1 MKPSIP
7 NDKKIPDSDEP
18 KVDYDLYG
26 FFVIDSKYFT
36 YRTQTVKGKTN
47 YIETELSN
55 FIGRSEYHI
64 TNGTNNS
71 KRIICLQ
78 RNTGETYLIEVQ
90 SSEMKPESFEVI
102 LKSKQCT
109 FYGGAYELKRIFAY
123 WMDNEQQAEI
133 ISALGWSYTNHFYSF
148 SNGIFDPDSR
158 KWYPVDEVGIV
169 KVKDKKFFL
178 PAFSQSHINDPDY
191 DNERKFRYI
200 PGQIGFT
207 EWAELYYKA
216 YGSNG
221 AIAIQFLILSL
232 FWDIVFNQVGFFP
245 FLFLFGAFGT
255 GKTSLTE
262 SLLRVFGLDFI
273 GTPINNASQVGLSRT
288 IASRNNTIYYLKEY
302 TQDSD
307 DSVQD
312 LFLTAY
318 DGSGRTTGIKSND
331 NRTQVAAIKSA
342 LMIDGNS
349 LPTQKSAVLSRMI
362 LLYFQSNQFSK
373 EQREAHKLLQ
383 IEQENGLGQV
393 VADILQ
399 YRKYFA
405 NEFKTTY
412 ETNNRELRQFNKIDF
427 AERTLKHVALILTPA
442 KLLFKKIQM
451 PFTFDELTN
460 EVVNNA
466 IEQTKL
472 LKQTDELTIFWEAF
486 SYNVTKGY
494 LIEFKQE
501 FDNGK
506 NSHFRVFFGKHN
518 EIEPAAILQLKLNMV
533 IPDYVKYCKNNNQRF
548 LDPGSLRKLLTSE
561 SYKPFIKSSQN
572 RKGETVIVKNFGSC
586 YQFFLEKQESDEG
599 VIYSINDVD
608 IKCKP

>member
-1 MKPSIP
+1 MK
-7 NDKKIPDSDEP
+7 NDKIKTLIPDSEDS
-18 KVDYDLYG
+18 KLYYDLYG
-26 FFVIDSKYFT
+26 FYVADSKYYT
-36 YRTQTVKGKTN
+36 YKITNNKGVTN
-47 YIETELSN
+47 YVEIELSN
-55 FIGRSEYHI
+55 FVGQSRFHLV
-64 TNGTNNS
+64 NGTNNS
-71 KRIICLQ
+71 KRIIEIQ
-78 RNTGETYLIEVQ
+78 RNTGETYIVEIQ
-90 SSEMKPESFEVI
+90 TSEMKLESFEVI

-109 FYGGAYELKRIFAY
+109 FYGNAYNLKKIFAH

-133 ISALGWSYTNHFYSF
+133 IGVLGWNYTNEFFAF
-148 SNGIFDPDSR
+148 SNGIYEPKNN
-158 KWYPVDEVGIV
+158 KWQLVDEVGIV
-169 KVKDKKFFL
+169 KVNDKKYFL

-191 DNERKFRYI
+191 EGERKFKYI

-207 EWAELYYKA
+207 EWADLYYKA

-221 AIAIQFLILSL
+221 AIAIQYFILTL
-232 FWDIVFNQVGFFP
+232 FWDIVFNQIGFFP

-331 NRTQVAAIKSA
+331 NRTQVAAVKSA

-362 LLYFQSNQFSK
+362 LLYFSDNKFTD
-373 EQREAHKLLQ
+373 EQRAAYKLIQ
-383 IEQENGLGQV
+383 TEQENGLGKV
-393 VADILQ
+393 VTDILQ
-399 YRKYFA
+399 FRKDFA
-405 NEFKTTY
+405 NGFKATF
-412 ETNNRELRQFNKIDF
+412 ETNVQELRQFNKIDF
-427 AERTLKHVALILTPA
+427 AERTLKHVAFILTPA
-442 KLLFKKIQM
+442 KLLFQKLKM
-451 PFTFDELTN
+451 PFTFNELTH

-486 SYNVTKGY
+486 SHNVTKGY
-494 LIEFKQE
+494 LMEFKQE
-501 FDNGK
+501 HGNGK
-506 NSHFRVFFGKHN
+506 NAHYRVFFGKHN
-518 EIEPAAILQLKLNMV
+518 EYETAAILQLKLNMV
-533 IPDYVKYCKNNNQRF
+533 YSDYVKYCKSNSQKF
-548 LDPGSLRKLLTSE
+548 LDAASLRKLLTSE
-561 SYKPFIKSSQN
+561 SYKPFIKSPQKRN
-572 RKGETVIVKNFGSC
+572 GDTLIVKNFGSC
-586 YQFFLEKQESDEG
+586 YQFFLEKQESEEG
-599 VIYSINDVD
+599 TVFLINDVE
-608 IKCKP
+608 IKM

>member
-1 MKPSIP
+1 MQ
-7 NDKKIPDSDEP
+7 NDKKISDSEEP
-18 KVDYDLYG
+18 KIDYDLFG
-26 FFVIDSKYFT
+26 FYVFGSRYFT
-36 YRTQTVKGKTN
+36 YRIQNIKGKTN
-47 YIETELSN
+47 YLETELSN
-55 FIGRSEYHI
+55 FVGQSLFHLV
-64 TNGTNNS
+64 NGTNNS
-71 KRIICLQ
+71 KRIIEIQ
-78 RNTGETYLIEVQ
+78 RNTGQTYLIEVQ

-133 ISALGWSYTNHFYSF
+133 ISVLGWNYTNQFYSF
-148 SNGIFDPDSR
+148 SNGVFDTESC
-158 KWYPVDEVGIV
+158 KWNQVDEVGIV
-169 KVKDKKFFL
+169 KVNDKKFFI

-191 DNERKFRYI
+191 ENERKFKYI

-207 EWAELYYKA
+207 KWAELYYKA
-216 YGSNG
+216 YGANG
-221 AIAIQFLILSL
+221 AIAIQYLILSL

-288 IASRNNTIYYLKEY
+288 IAGRNNTIYYLKEY

-307 DSVQD
+307 NSVQD

-331 NRTQVAAIKSA
+331 NRTQVAAVKSA
-342 LMIDGNS
+342 LMIDGNG
-349 LPTQKSAVLSRMI
+349 LPTQKSAILSRMI
-362 LLYFQSNQFSK
+362 LLYFQSNQFTK

-383 IEQENGLGQV
+383 IEQENGLGKV
-393 VADILQ
+393 IIDILQ
-399 YRKYFA
+399 LRKDFTHD
-405 NEFKTTY
+405 FKATF
-412 ETNNRELRQFNKIDF
+412 EKNIQDLRASDKIDF
-427 AERTLKHVALILTPA
+427 AERTIKHVALILTPA
-442 KLLFKKIQM
+442 TLLFKKLQM
-451 PFTFDELTN
+451 PFTFIELIH

-486 SYNVTKGY
+486 SYNVTKGF

-501 FDNGK
+501 LDNGK
-506 NSHFRVFFGKHN
+506 NAHFRLFFGKYY
-518 EIEPAAILQLKLNMV
+518 EIDPAAILQLKLNM
-533 IPDYVKYCKNNNQRF
+533 IYTDYVRYCKNNNQRF
-548 LDPGSLRKLLTSE
+548 LDSGSLRKLLTSE
-561 SYKPFIKSSQN
+561 SYKPFIKSSQS
-572 RKGETVIVKNFGSC
+572 RKGDTVIVKNFGSC

-599 VIYSINDVD
+599 VIYSINDID
-608 IKCKP
+608 IKM